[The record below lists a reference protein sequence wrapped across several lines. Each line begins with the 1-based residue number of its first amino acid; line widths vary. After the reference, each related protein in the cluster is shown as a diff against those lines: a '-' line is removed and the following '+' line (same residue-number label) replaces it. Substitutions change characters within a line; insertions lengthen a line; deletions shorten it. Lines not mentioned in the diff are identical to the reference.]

1 MFNHIVDILGFSI
14 YSYGLLTAIG
24 YLVGIWLITREAA
37 RSEVDPKI
45 IIEMAFPILVW
56 TVIGARLLYI
66 ITNIPF
72 YIDQCNI
79 ENDCFGILRVWE
91 GGLVFYGGLIGGA
104 SAAIYYIKKH
114 KLNTFKVLDILAIG
128 MPIGH
133 AIGRIG
139 CFSAGCCYGHHTDSF
154 LGVEFPSNSI
164 PFNDHVIKGVTEASA
179 HHSLTIHPT
188 QLYEALGVTL
198 IFLILWSFRNRKRFH
213 GQIGL
218 MYMVLYSIERS
229 IVEIFRGDG
238 IRKHLFKFSPDSL
251 TGFLGLPK
259 GSPILLST
267 SQFISLIIIVISSGF
282 LIYLSKK
289 AKKLV

>member
-1 MFNHIVDILGFSI
+1 
-14 YSYGLLTAIG
+14 
-24 YLVGIWLITREAA
+24 
-37 RSEVDPKI
+37 
-45 IIEMAFPILVW
+45 
-56 TVIGARLLYI
+56 
-66 ITNIPF
+66 
-72 YIDQCNI
+72 
-79 ENDCFGILRVWE
+79 
-91 GGLVFYGGLIGGA
+91 
-104 SAAIYYIKKH
+104 
-114 KLNTFKVLDILAIG
+114 

-154 LGVEFPSNSI
+154 LGVFFPQGSI
-164 PFNDHVIKGVTEASA
+164 PYNDEVMKGVINVDAG
-179 HHSLTIHPT
+179 HSLMIHPT
-188 QLYEALGVTL
+188 QLYEALGVSI

-238 IRKHLFKFSPDSL
+238 IRKHLFEFSPDSL
-251 TGFLGLPK
+251 TSFLGLPK

-267 SQFISLIIIVISSGF
+267 SQFISLIIIVVSTGF